1 MHKSALQGGAVM
13 VPLPGISAL
22 SLLDPQGAE
31 REKDRKGWLGNQGE
45 ELGWGVRAPPTQR
58 QRLT

>member
-1 MHKSALQGGAVM
+1 M